1 MLPTQQPCEGY
12 GTGTVTLF
20 SKKEKWKPH
29 PKLVTVWPR
38 QPKHVSQ
45 TPSLVI
51 FTMLGLIPAD
61 MWHKLPSYQVVL
73 FQEHQGT
80 EGNRRPAGGS
90 WEVALLTLVL
100 GPYRL
105 GWKRRTVWHE
115 GLLWGAQHYTSCPT
129 VKTFLHWKYSCCLWH
144 RWWENSIFT
153 VLGPHLIRVNY
164 GIRRAQQKTQYLL
177 IVGSPWDRAGRQN
190 GFLLYPSLKNI
201 NSLTRKGS

>member
-61 MWHKLPSYQVVL
+61 LWHKLPSYQVLL

-80 EGNRRPAGGS
+80 EGNRRPAGSS

-105 GWKRRTVWHE
+105 GWKRRMVCHE

-129 VKTFLHWKYSCCLWH
+129 VRPFLTESIAAVFDTDGGKIASSLSWVPISFVSTTGFAGLSRKPNTYLLW
-144 RWWENSIFT
+144 E
-153 VLGPHLIRVNY
+153 VLGIKLAGKTGFYCIHLWKI
-164 GIRRAQQKTQYLL
+164 L
-177 IVGSPWDRAGRQN
+177 I
-190 GFLLYPSLKNI
+190 L
-201 NSLTRKGS
+201 